1 MHPDVAVLARLL
13 GTWEGDGQGHYP
25 TIESFAYHEQVTFG
39 HVGKP
44 FLAYAQRT
52 TAADDGRP
60 LHAETGYWR
69 VPTPGRIE
77 LVLAHPTGITEVAEG
92 TLAGDGDALS
102 LELTATVIGRTG
114 SAKEVTGLTRTFR
127 LEGDELS
134 YEVGMAAVGQ
144 PLQPHLAARLHR
156 VASRTS
162 DGRTARR

>member
-1 MHPDVAVLARLL
+1 MHPDIAVLAPLL

-25 TIESFAYHEQVTFG
+25 TIEPFAYHEQVTFG

-69 VPTPGRIE
+69 VPAPGRVE

-92 TLAGDGDALS
+92 TLAADGDVLS
-102 LELTATVIGRTG
+102 FELAATMLGRTG
-114 SAKEVTGLTRTFR
+114 SAKEVTGLTRSFR
-127 LEGDELS
+127 LEGDELR

-144 PLQPHLAARLHR
+144 PLQPHLAAVLHR

-162 DGRTARR
+162 DGRTAPR